1 MPARARAHAA
11 RLAPLLL
18 ALGCVSTD
26 GPEQSTFALCP
37 EAPPAPVAA
46 SLVLIKSEMGEG
58 LLRCSGVVIAPT
70 LVVTSLACAFRPSSL
85 DDPGPARGG
94 ALMFYDASFD
104 FERLCDS
111 GQGWAPR
118 EDGSFAATFGKPL
131 EASAMSVY
139 LASDPVTTLAVK
151 SVFASGALS
160 PCTPGLA
167 LLELERETN
176 IPPLP
181 LRFDDAP
188 PDEPVWR
195 EGHCVDGRYL
205 VARGEASSVTAVASA
220 AGSEQAPPWSMLVSG
235 GSLGADIGG
244 AIVSQTGALTGV
256 IVSGAG
262 QACSDAGREIF
273 AVRVSAFR
281 KLLLETARMRGV
293 DLRVE
298 PFSEGVP
305 DPGIAACAQPAVAL

>member
-1 MPARARAHAA
+1 MPAAVHGS

-26 GPEQSTFALCP
+26 GPAQSTFALCP
-37 EAPPAPVAA
+37 DAPSTPVAS
-46 SLVLIKSEMGEG
+46 SLVLINSKMGEG

-70 LVVTSLACAFRPSSL
+70 LVVTSMACAFRPSSL
-85 DDPGPARGG
+85 DDPGPTRRTSS
-94 ALMFYDASFD
+94 MFYDAAFD
-104 FERLCDS
+104 FERFCDRS
-111 GQGWAPR
+111 QGWAPR
-118 EDGSFAATFGKPL
+118 EDGSFAASFGKQF

-139 LASDPVTTLAVK
+139 LASDPVTTFGVK
-151 SVFASGALS
+151 SVFASGAVS

-176 IPPLP
+176 VPPLS
-181 LRFDDAP
+181 LRFDDLP
-188 PDEPVWR
+188 PEEPVWL

-205 VARGEASSVTAVASA
+205 VTHGQASSVTALASA
-220 AGSEQAPPWSMLVSG
+220 AGSEQAPPWSMLVEG
-235 GSLGADIGG
+235 GALATDIGG
-244 AIVSQTGALTGV
+244 AVVTQTGALTGV

-262 QACSDAGREIF
+262 QACSEAGSEAL
-273 AVRVSAFR
+273 AVRISAFR
-281 KLLLETARMRGV
+281 KMLLETARERGV

-305 DPGIAACAQPAVAL
+305 DPGIAACVPVTGVTGH